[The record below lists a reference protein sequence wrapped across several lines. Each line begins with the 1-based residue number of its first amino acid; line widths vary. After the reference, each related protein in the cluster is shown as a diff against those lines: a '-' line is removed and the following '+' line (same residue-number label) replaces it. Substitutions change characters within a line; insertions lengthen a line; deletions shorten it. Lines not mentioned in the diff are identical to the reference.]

1 MADRPRVSEPTRPAA
16 QRLDDPVGPAFL
28 GSDVG
33 ASEHEAERVRLEQL
47 LASEQARIKA
57 LELEKTAAAERLEAV
72 SDRLRALGTNA
83 RAARATPTPSAP
95 AATKLPNP
103 RKLEIFREL
112 FRGRDDVYAVRWEN
126 RKTGKSGYSPDCSNK
141 WVDGVCDIKKIKC
154 GACPN
159 NAFKPVDDPALTFH
173 LRGRHVMGV
182 YPLLPNDSCWFLAI
196 DFDENSWREDVS
208 AVCDTCRRLGLP
220 AYVERSRSGNG
231 AHLWLFFTEPVQ
243 AAEARK
249 LGCHVLTESM
259 NRRPELSFRSYDRL
273 FPSQDTMPEGGF
285 GNLIAL
291 PLQLGA
297 RANGN
302 SVFLDEDLEPYSD
315 EQQWRVLASVERI
328 PPEALARIV
337 SEAARTGTILG
348 VRSADVTDDEDSSA
362 PWTRTP
368 SRKRPKLR
376 LASPLPDAIQVTLA
390 QRLYI
395 ARAGLPPAFLNRMKR
410 LAAFQNPEFY
420 KRQRMRLSTAGTPRI
435 ICCAEDLP
443 EHLALPRGCLAE
455 LEELAAE
462 NGIPVRTDDK
472 RHDGARVEVAFG
484 GKLTPLQ
491 EEAIEALSPHDIG
504 VLVAPP
510 GVGKTVI
517 GTALV
522 ARRARNTLVLVH
534 RLPLLEQ
541 WRAQL
546 ALFLGID
553 PKRIG
558 QIGGGKRQPNGRLD
572 VAMLQ
577 TLVRGDKVDDIV
589 AEYGQVIVDEC
600 HHLPAVSFE
609 RVLAEVRGRYIVG
622 LTATPRR
629 RDGHHPIT
637 AMQLG
642 PVRFEVSAKNQAAER
657 PFRHKLIVRETGFQL
672 APKKEKA
679 SIAEIYGEL
688 VHDQGR
694 NELILADIIATIN
707 EGRSPI
713 VLTERKEH
721 ITFFAERLGLHSRN
735 VVVLTG
741 GMGIRQRREIGA
753 RMAAFKPNESRVV
766 LATGR
771 FIGEGFDD
779 ARLDTLFLTM
789 PVSWAGVL
797 TQYAGRLHRLH
808 PHKEEV
814 RILDY
819 FDEQVPMLRRMFEK
833 RLRGYR
839 AIGYEQ
845 GEVPRGFEL
854 LADPDYL
861 FDEGRDERY
870 EDDDIAETDSFDDVV
885 ASGDG

>member
-1 MADRPRVSEPTRPAA
+1 M
-16 QRLDDPVGPAFL
+16 
-28 GSDVG
+28 
-33 ASEHEAERVRLEQL
+33 
-47 LASEQARIKA
+47 
-57 LELEKTAAAERLEAV
+57 
-72 SDRLRALGTNA
+72 
-83 RAARATPTPSAP
+83 
-95 AATKLPNP
+95 
-103 RKLEIFREL
+103 
-112 FRGRDDVYAVRWEN
+112 
-126 RKTGKSGYSPDCSNK
+126 
-141 WVDGVCDIKKIKC
+141 
-154 GACPN
+154 
-159 NAFKPVDDPALTFH
+159 
-173 LRGRHVMGV
+173 
-182 YPLLPNDSCWFLAI
+182 
-196 DFDENSWREDVS
+196 
-208 AVCDTCRRLGLP
+208 
-220 AYVERSRSGNG
+220 
-231 AHLWLFFTEPVQ
+231 
-243 AAEARK
+243 
-249 LGCHVLTESM
+249 
-259 NRRPELSFRSYDRL
+259 
-273 FPSQDTMPEGGF
+273 
-285 GNLIAL
+285 
-291 PLQLGA
+291 
-297 RANGN
+297 
-302 SVFLDEDLEPYSD
+302 
-315 EQQWRVLASVERI
+315 
-328 PPEALARIV
+328 
-337 SEAARTGTILG
+337 
-348 VRSADVTDDEDSSA
+348 
-362 PWTRTP
+362 
-368 SRKRPKLR
+368 
-376 LASPLPDAIQVTLA
+376 A

-395 ARAGLPPAFLNRMKR
+395 ARAGLPPALLNRMKR

-420 KRQRMRLSTAGTPRI
+420 KRQGMRLSTAGTPRI

-462 NGIPVRTDDK
+462 HGIPVRTDDK
-472 RHDGARVEVAFG
+472 RHDGARVEVVFG

-491 EEAIEALSPHDIG
+491 EEAVEALFAHDIG

-517 GTALV
+517 GTALA
-522 ARRARNTLVLVH
+522 ARRGCNTLVLVH

-553 PKRIG
+553 PKRVG

-609 RVLAEVRGRYIVG
+609 RVLAEVRGRFLVG

-657 PFRHKLIVRETGFQL
+657 PFRHKLIVRETGFHL
-672 APKKEKA
+672 APEKAKA

-688 VHDQGR
+688 VHDQRR
-694 NELILADIIATIN
+694 NELILDDIIATIN

-721 ITFFAERLGLHSRN
+721 ITFFAERLDLHSRN

-741 GMGIRQRREIGA
+741 GMGIRQRREIAAG
-753 RMAAFKPNESRVV
+753 MAALKPNESRVV
-766 LATGR
+766 IATGR

-779 ARLDTLFLTM
+779 ARLDTLFLTL

-814 RILDY
+814 RIFDY
-819 FDEQVPMLRRMFEK
+819 VDEQVPMLRRMFEK

-870 EDDDIAETDSFDDVV
+870 EEDVDDEIA
-885 ASGDG
+885 